1 MRAALSEHDIRCV
14 FAEPQFEPDLVR
26 TVVGETGIWIATLDP
41 IGADIEPGPD
51 AWFEMMRGLGEPLA
65 DCLGAS

>member
-1 MRAALSEHDIRCV
+1 M

-26 TVVGETGIWIATLDP
+26 TVVGETGIRIATLDP

-51 AWFEMMRGLGEPLA
+51 AWFEMMPGPGESLA